1 MRQIFMLFFAFG
13 HFVGFAQSDPED
25 CISSIDGNTGDWGIV
40 NFIKGQSFTLPTN
53 INNIQISLLVCES
66 SNFKANIQAL
76 PSGDGNEWQSG
87 FVFGTDSVQPQGIDD
102 LSLCNTS
109 AYGTSFY
116 HEQTLQFPDL
126 ALQAGLEYVIRVTE
140 GFVLT
145 SSTQTESGIGFD
157 HFGATS
163 ADLWYIL
170 EGCNDEET
178 VFGCTDEL
186 ACNYMSGAVFVQENG
201 TCQYAME
208 GFDCDG
214 NCLVDLDNNGIC
226 DVLEVSGCMDEGAF
240 NYSPEAVVD
249 EVGSCI
255 YDECVFIYGE
265 GAYMSEC
272 GWCVGGDSEMDP
284 DSCQLI
290 CETPTVVGHIP
301 NGAINFSGIQGQIVE
316 VPEDGALIGFKLLM
330 CDDVSYQVGLN
341 MPGTVS
347 WNDGDELFLS
357 SEYEAPNAGNFGCSP
372 NGESYS
378 WHEFELPSPIAVTA
392 NDSLVI
398 EILSGSALGGFPG
411 DYLFSDAIYDGQEA
425 SNLDLYLELVFCGG
439 SGGCI
444 HEEACNFDVDADFD
458 DGSCDFGDALG
469 VCGGTCSADVD
480 RRHI

>member
-1 MRQIFMLFFAFG
+1 
-13 HFVGFAQSDPED
+13 
-25 CISSIDGNTGDWGIV
+25 
-40 NFIKGQSFTLPTN
+40 
-53 INNIQISLLVCES
+53 
-66 SNFKANIQAL
+66 
-76 PSGDGNEWQSG
+76 
-87 FVFGTDSVQPQGIDD
+87 
-102 LSLCNTS
+102 
-109 AYGTSFY
+109 
-116 HEQTLQFPDL
+116 
-126 ALQAGLEYVIRVTE
+126 
-140 GFVLT
+140 
-145 SSTQTESGIGFD
+145 
-157 HFGATS
+157 
-163 ADLWYIL
+163 
-170 EGCNDEET
+170 
-178 VFGCTDEL
+178 
-186 ACNYMSGAVFVQENG
+186 
-201 TCQYAME
+201 
-208 GFDCDG
+208 
-214 NCLVDLDNNGIC
+214 
-226 DVLEVSGCMDEGAF
+226 MDEGAF

-398 EILSGSALGGFPG
+398 EILSGSALGGYPG
-411 DYLFSDAIYDGQEA
+411 NYLFSDATMVVKRLQTWTFTL
-425 SNLDLYLELVFCGG
+425 NLFFAVGAGGAFMKKLATMTLAQISTMALAILVMLWV
-439 SGGCI
+439 S
-444 HEEACNFDVDADFD
+444 AA
-458 DGSCDFGDALG
+458 AL
-469 VCGGTCSADVD
+469 VLQTLTATAYVIQSTIVWVK
-480 RRHI
+480 